1 MSGWRDHIS
10 INPRICHGR
19 ACIRGT
25 RIPVSVVLD
34 SIAAG
39 LGQDEIIQSYPSLAS
54 DDIRA
59 ALSYAAEVAQKE
71 GAMNR
76 APTPGA

>member
-1 MSGWRDHIS
+1 MNDWQDRIS
-10 INPRICHGR
+10 INPRVLHGR

-34 SIAAG
+34 NVAAG
-39 LGQDEIIQSYPSLAS
+39 LDTSGSIQSYPTLTA

-59 ALSYAAEVAQKE
+59 ALSYAAELAS
-71 GAMNR
+71 
-76 APTPGA
+76 

>member
-1 MSGWRDHIS
+1 MNDWQDRIS
-10 INPRICHGR
+10 INPKVLHGR

-34 SIAAG
+34 NVAAG
-39 LGQDEIIQSYPSLAS
+39 LDTSGIIQSYPTLTA

-59 ALSYAAEVAQKE
+59 ALSYAAELA
-71 GAMNR
+71 A
-76 APTPGA
+76 